1 MSWKNTVDRY
11 GLISIGFHWVMF
23 LLLVAVYAC
32 IELRV
37 LYPKGSDPRDALKSW
52 HFMLGLSVFV
62 LVWVRLLV
70 RWVQTSPDSL
80 FTERSW
86 QFFAAKLTHIALYLL
101 MISMPLMGWLILSGE
116 GKPVPFYGMTL
127 PALMAENHDLA
138 ELIEEVHETVGTLGY
153 ALIAFHT
160 FAALLHHY
168 FLKDKV
174 FIRMLPN
181 RKS

>member
-1 MSWKNTVDRY
+1 
-11 GLISIGFHWVMF
+11 MF

-62 LVWVRLLV
+62 LVWIRLLV
-70 RWVQTSPDSL
+70 RVGQTTPKSL

-86 QFFAAKLTHIALYLL
+86 QFFAAKWTHIALYLL

-127 PALMAENHDLA
+127 PALMAENRDLA
-138 ELIEEVHETVGTLGY
+138 KLIEEVHETVGTLGY
-153 ALIAFHT
+153 VLIAIHT
-160 FAALLHHY
+160 LAALFHHY
-168 FLKDKV
+168 FLKDKTLA
-174 FIRMLPN
+174 RMLPR

>member
-1 MSWKNTVDRY
+1 MSWKNTADRY

-62 LVWVRLLV
+62 LVWIRLLARV
-70 RWVQTSPDSL
+70 VQTTPKSL
-80 FTERSW
+80 FAERSW
-86 QFFAAKLTHIALYLL
+86 KFFVAKWTHIALYLL

-116 GKPVPFYGMTL
+116 GKPIPFYGMTL
-127 PALMAENHDLA
+127 PALIAENRDLA
-138 ELIEEVHETVGTLGY
+138 KLIEEVHGTVGTLGY
-153 ALIAFHT
+153 VLIAVHT
-160 FAALLHHY
+160 LAALFHHY
-168 FLKDKV
+168 FLKDKTLV
-174 FIRMLPN
+174 RMLPR
-181 RKS
+181 RK

>member
-1 MSWKNTVDRY
+1 MSWKNTADRY
-11 GLISIGFHWVMF
+11 GQISIGFHWVMF

-62 LVWVRLLV
+62 LVWIRLLV
-70 RWVQTSPDSL
+70 RVVQTTPKSL
-80 FTERSW
+80 FAERSW
-86 QFFAAKLTHIALYLL
+86 KFFAAKWTHIALYLL
-101 MISMPLMGWLILSGE
+101 MISMPLMGWLILSGA

-127 PALMAENHDLA
+127 PALMAENRDLA
-138 ELIEEVHETVGTLGY
+138 KLIEEVHETVGTLGY
-153 ALIAFHT
+153 VLIGLHT
-160 FAALLHHY
+160 LAALFHHY
-168 FLKDKV
+168 FLKDKTLV
-174 FIRMLPN
+174 RMLPR